1 MFFHLSS
8 DVRPPASALRPHLL
22 CTALRLRPPVPPC
35 LQYEGFM
42 SAGQRHLRL
51 GAGWRYLC
59 RANVASV
66 GEAAA
71 CLAQIVAYSWA
82 PVCWRHRS
90 SPCDPCAWAPPPPRV
105 GLNICEMPESPAY
118 CCCPLPALPGDTLVL
133 ERWTQDRSVLHL
145 RIVRAAQ
152 LLPPLPGMPAPLP
165 AGGPADDIPPQLQA
179 MLGAAEAA
187 AALARGEQ
195 PSELPPMPEPQ
206 VLPDLPLPQ
215 QQAQQQ
221 AAQKDGLLGG
231 GSGSPLAGSLSTR
244 SGRSDTPSDTL
255 GVATA
260 AAPAMP
266 EPQSGGGAM

>member
-1 MFFHLSS
+1 M
-8 DVRPPASALRPHLL
+8 
-22 CTALRLRPPVPPC
+22 
-35 LQYEGFM
+35 
-42 SAGQRHLRL
+42 
-51 GAGWRYLC
+51 
-59 RANVASV
+59 
-66 GEAAA
+66 
-71 CLAQIVAYSWA
+71 
-82 PVCWRHRS
+82 
-90 SPCDPCAWAPPPPRV
+90 
-105 GLNICEMPESPAY
+105 
-118 CCCPLPALPGDTLVL
+118 
-133 ERWTQDRSVLHL
+133 LHL

-165 AGGPADDIPPQLQA
+165 AGGPADGIPPQLQA

-195 PSELPPMPEPQ
+195 ASVLPPMPEPQ
-206 VLPDLPLPQ
+206 VVPDLPLPL

-221 AAQKDGLLGG
+221 GAQQQVAAAQKDVLPGGMSAG